1 MKNIKIIIGYRNLSS
16 RFSLQRKLD
25 ISYHLA
31 RVASPGMMTFVQ
43 SPPPCKKLCPSS
55 NYKQKILNYFYFR
68 KNISDLHYLLL
79 SNIHNYPISFLI
91 CNSFLFLFCHFR
103 TANNQLRDRFF
114 HSGLTRHDELLI
126 NGNKR
131 KQDMI
136 IKSNMFQNQ
145 V

>member
-1 MKNIKIIIGYRNLSS
+1 MKNIKIIIGYRSLNRVGFPYRENL
-16 RFSLQRKLD
+16 
-25 ISYHLA
+25 IYHITLHVL
-31 RVASPGMMTFVQ
+31 RH
-43 SPPPCKKLCPSS
+43 LEWWHSS
-55 NYKQKILNYFYFR
+55 NLLHHAKSCAHHQTINR
-68 KNISDLHYLLL
+68 KFWIISISGKTSHRVSDLHYLLL
-79 SNIHNYPISFLI
+79 SNIHNDPISFLI

-136 IKSNMFQNQ
+136 IKSNMF
-145 V
+145 